1 MVYSVMKGSGKF
13 GKFLMD
19 KAKDTWQRTD
29 AIKPGGRV
37 KEVCP
42 FKALDFSL

>member
-29 AIKPGGRV
+29 AIKPGGKGKGSV
-37 KEVCP
+37 P
-42 FKALDFSL
+42 F